1 MADGRKA
8 TTGQPSGATTTAA
21 RLARKRAS
29 WPPSPSS
36 FSALSC
42 TVHDRVAIVTKAVAE
57 NTSAASNLAGYPSE
71 FSLMDALAR
80 YAHTARTLRER
91 ERERNPVAKTR
102 ARSRY
107 RHGERRGENALFR
120 PSYYFSLYYRT
131 ENYRIVPSLLAIQLP
146 VRLDRK
152 E

>member
-71 FSLMDALAR
+71 SSLMDALAR

-91 ERERNPVAKTR
+91 EREREIRLPKPVQGVDIDMEKD
-102 ARSRY
+102 
-107 RHGERRGENALFR
+107 GERMLCFGHLTTFLFTIEPR
-120 PSYYFSLYYRT
+120 TTVSSLPFWPSSSL
-131 ENYRIVPSLLAIQLP
+131 SG
-146 VRLDRK
+146 
-152 E
+152 